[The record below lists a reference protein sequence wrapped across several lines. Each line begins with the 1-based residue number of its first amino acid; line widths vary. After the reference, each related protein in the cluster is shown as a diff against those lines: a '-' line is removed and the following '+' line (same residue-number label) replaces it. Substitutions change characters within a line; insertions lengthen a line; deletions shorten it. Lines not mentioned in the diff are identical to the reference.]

1 MQCSHNQTVLIQKL
15 NSYTF
20 IFIGSLACI
29 FENHLSSSAI
39 FVAGTRKQVEEE
51 GKRVLAEDSDDSV
64 DNEVL
69 NFVSTFSFY
78 TTFLHRAKTM

>member
-1 MQCSHNQTVLIQKL
+1 M
-15 NSYTF
+15 
-20 IFIGSLACI
+20 
-29 FENHLSSSAI
+29 SAI

-51 GKRVLAEDSDDSV
+51 EKRVLAEDSDDSI

-78 TTFLHRAKTM
+78 ITFYTGRRQCKGG

>member
-1 MQCSHNQTVLIQKL
+1 LQCSHNQTVLIQKL

-20 IFIGSLACI
+20 IFISSLACI

-51 GKRVLAEDSDDSV
+51 EKQDSDDSI

-78 TTFLHRAKTM
+78 ITFLHRAKTM